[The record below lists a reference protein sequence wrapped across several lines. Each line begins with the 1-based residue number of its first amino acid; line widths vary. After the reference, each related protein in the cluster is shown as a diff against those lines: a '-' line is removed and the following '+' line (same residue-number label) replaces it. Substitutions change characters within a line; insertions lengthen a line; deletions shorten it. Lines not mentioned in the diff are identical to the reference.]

1 MVDASVKFDIATA
14 GIRSINS
21 FNTFFHVSNHSVKG
35 SIAGQQNG
43 SEFFHESMGLNLCFV
58 FRLGTIMEFCKISH
72 KKYAP
77 ALGTCIGFRPDE
89 SIRTGLARRLVL
101 NYMFVFFDY
110 IANTGNHETVF
121 TVMDDSCDVR
131 IAHVDVSAEN
141 VAPVSVFP
149 F

>member
-1 MVDASVKFDIATA
+1 
-14 GIRSINS
+14 
-21 FNTFFHVSNHSVKG
+21 
-35 SIAGQQNG
+35 
-43 SEFFHESMGLNLCFV
+43 MGLNLCFV
-58 FRLGTIMEFCKISH
+58 FGLGTIMEFCKISH
-72 KKYAP
+72 LKNAP
-77 ALGTCIGFRPDE
+77 ALRTCIGIRPDE